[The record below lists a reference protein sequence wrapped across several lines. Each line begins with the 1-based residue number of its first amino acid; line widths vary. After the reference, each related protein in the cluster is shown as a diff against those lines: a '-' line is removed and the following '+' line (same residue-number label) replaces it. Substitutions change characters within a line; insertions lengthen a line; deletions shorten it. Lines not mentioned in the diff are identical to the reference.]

1 MQQLASLLLIVSMLV
16 FMVGHVLRITAWP
29 ELGARISIAAWVAL
43 MVALP
48 IAIPGL
54 VSKDPV
60 LMGVYAVG
68 AVGTGLYVGLKVYER
83 VQR

>member
-1 MQQLASLLLIVSMLV
+1 MQQLASLVLILSMLV
-16 FMVGHVLRITAWP
+16 FLVGNVLRITAWP
-29 ELGARISIAAWVAL
+29 ALGTRISIAAWVAL

-54 VSKDPV
+54 VSMDPV

-68 AVGTGLYVGLKVYER
+68 AIGTVLYVGLKLHER
-83 VQR
+83 LRR